1 MPRSALH
8 GRLPRRLDSKAQF
21 ARSHHR
27 GLVHRLRTL
36 RAELP
41 LRQYQFASVRSDDRR
56 SGAGRPQKSC
66 HQAKSD
72 FVRSVHA
79 LERAQLC
86 LCLPPRRRASRRPA
100 HIFCR
105 NARPGPRKMR
115 MDKTQRGWAL
125 ASPAILA
132 LSAFVYVLYA
142 FEAPQG
148 PRGGSV
154 IGLAFGLIGFAFMIF
169 AALLGARKRVPTWR
183 VGRAQAWM
191 RGHLWLGFLALPMIF
206 FHGGFHFGGTLSRV
220 LMWLLI
226 ITVLSGV
233 FGAALQHYIP
243 RAMTTD
249 VPLETIYDEI
259 SRVRTLLREEADRA
273 IESLCGDLRLS
284 KSSSDA
290 GKRAGGFTAVRTM
303 SASAV
308 PLRTSAAVSAGA
320 SAAVAAAPEIILLS
334 DEEREPLHRFYLSEM
349 RPFLERPKQ
358 RGQRLGDTAKASS
371 AFAGLR
377 TLLPAVVHV
386 TLADLED
393 ICGEARQLTR
403 QERLHRW
410 VHGWLLLHIPLSL
423 ALILLGFVHAVM
435 ALRY

>member
-1 MPRSALH
+1 
-8 GRLPRRLDSKAQF
+8 
-21 ARSHHR
+21 
-27 GLVHRLRTL
+27 
-36 RAELP
+36 
-41 LRQYQFASVRSDDRR
+41 
-56 SGAGRPQKSC
+56 
-66 HQAKSD
+66 
-72 FVRSVHA
+72 
-79 LERAQLC
+79 
-86 LCLPPRRRASRRPA
+86 
-100 HIFCR
+100 
-105 NARPGPRKMR
+105 MR

-125 ASPAILA
+125 ASLAILA

-148 PRGGSV
+148 PRGGSA
-154 IGLAFGLIGFAFMIF
+154 IGLAFGIIGFAFMIF

-183 VGRAQAWM
+183 IGRTQAWM
-191 RGHLWLGFLALPMIF
+191 RGHLWLGFLALPMIL
-206 FHGGFHFGGTLSRV
+206 FHGGFHLGGTLTRV

-243 RAMTTD
+243 RVMTTD

-259 SRVRTLLREEADRA
+259 GRVRTLLREEADRA
-273 IESLCGDLRLS
+273 IESLCGNLGLS
-284 KSSSDA
+284 KNSSGEA
-290 GKRAGGFTAVRTM
+290 QRAGGFTALRTIA
-303 SASAV
+303 ASAV

-334 DEEREPLHRFYLSEM
+334 EEENAPLRRLYLNEM

-358 RGQRLGDTAKASS
+358 RGQRLTDTAKASS

-377 TLLPAVVHV
+377 TLLPAAAHV

-393 ICGEARQLTR
+393 ICDEARQLTR
-403 QERLHRW
+403 QERLHHW
-410 VHGWLLLHIPLSL
+410 LHGWLLLHIPLSL
-423 ALILLGFVHAVM
+423 ALILLGAVHAVM